1 VTQNETEIRLIDPL
15 ELHPNPV
22 NVDIYGNEEVDQELV
37 ESIKELGQL
46 DPIVITVDKI
56 IISGHRR
63 WLALKE
69 LRIKDLG
76 IKAKCLYKHFK
87 TKLDEKEAIIECN
100 RQREKSWMQTCNEVA
115 LLKEIYA
122 ERAELRRLAN
132 LKQNAN
138 KDTEPPN
145 SASREESGSTRDYIE
160 KKSGV
165 KHDKLSKMNII
176 ITKVK
181 AGDEIAAELEKK
193 GKAGLITVDAAVK
206 TLEIDEIAKS
216 DSPVAGKARVMCD
229 QVRRGDITPNKGW
242 QQIKAEMKAEK
253 EKTEAQAVKK
263 AKIPSGVFNILLS
276 ETYPIADISNKKIP
290 ADEDSILF
298 LWLSASSLPE
308 SLDLMKFWGYEYKSC
323 AVLDK
328 ENKGSGSLFLT
339 SHDLLLVG
347 ICGTGIEP
355 VTKVSSVI
363 HGKKHDCIYDI
374 IEQMF
379 PGQKYLELF
388 KENKRDDWNVGH
400 VEEAP
405 QQLQQKSEPE
415 TETQTTDTTLQ
426 ATTEKEAQE
435 PIKPEE
441 AQEPEHTVSG
451 ESQAPV
457 ATIEKQHNDTLD
469 KPFILKVGSR
479 DMGVIEEFNNH
490 ELNIAL
496 LCQPI
501 TKIQDKT
508 ELWDNKKN
516 KLIFTFDEELSPD
529 RIVRMADKEI
539 NKYLDAEEHLP
550 PEPMKPEEAPQQP
563 QPEHETEPVKAK
575 TVSAKGVRKT
585 KKDISQDNVS
595 PHPKEQK
602 QPVNKKKNVQQAKAD
617 ELHNKEIRISY
628 NAQKAIRENPKN
640 LEELL
645 ISNNY
650 DVEYEMESNNCTK
663 LDRHEFVTDDMYN
676 QLESKVREHGA
687 KDINE
692 VIIRLLEGSK
702 KAKSQSKKKATDLI
716 NHQNTDN
723 APSNVI

>member
-1 VTQNETEIRLIDPL
+1 VSQEETEKTESETQIFLIDPT
-15 ELHPNPV
+15 ELKPNPV
-22 NVDIYGNEEVDQELV
+22 NVTIYGEEEVDLELV
-37 ESIKELGQL
+37 DSIKELGQL
-46 DPIVITVDKI
+46 DPIVISDDKI

-63 WLALKE
+63 WLALMA
-69 LRIKDLG
+69 LKDLG

-87 TKLDEKEAIIECN
+87 TKLEEKEAIIECN
-100 RQREKSWMQTCNEVA
+100 RQREKTWMQTCNEVE

-138 KDTEPPN
+138 KDTEEPN

-193 GKAGLITVDAAVK
+193 GKAGQITVDAAFK

-216 DSPVAGKARVMCD
+216 DSPLAGKARVMCD
-229 QVRRGDITPNKGW
+229 QVRRGDVTPNKGL

-253 EKTEAQAVKK
+253 EKTEAQSVKT
-263 AKIPSGVFNILLS
+263 AKIPQGKFNVIVS
-276 ETYPIADISNKKIP
+276 DNYPYADIAHKRIP

-298 LWLSASSLPE
+298 LWSSASSLME
-308 SLDLMKFWGYEYKSC
+308 SLELMNLWGFEYKSC

-328 ENKGSGSLFLT
+328 EIKGSGSLFLT

-388 KENKRDDWNVGH
+388 KDAHREGWNVGH
-400 VEEAP
+400 IEEAS

-441 AQEPEHTVSG
+441 ALEPEHTVSG

-457 ATIEKQHNDTLD
+457 ATIKKQHNDTLD
-469 KPFILKVGSR
+469 KPFSLYVGTRDTGIL
-479 DMGVIEEFNNH
+479 EEFINH
-490 ELNIAL
+490 ELGLAMQCHAILKN
-496 LCQPI
+496 QEN
-501 TKIQDKT
+501 T
-508 ELWDNKKN
+508 ELWDNRKH
-516 KLIFTFDEELSPD
+516 KLIFAFNESCTPD
-529 RIVRMADKEI
+529 AIIVMADQKI
-539 NKYLDAEEHLP
+539 NEYLDVEEHLS
-550 PEPMKPEEAPQQP
+550 PEPIKPEEAPQQP
-563 QPEHETEPVKAK
+563 QQEHETEPVKAK
-575 TVSAKGVRKT
+575 TVKARVQKAKKDVKPEGKSITEEKKT
-585 KKDISQDNVS
+585 KNNFIQYDSHIPKCVIHISLNALGIIEALGLKKLYESLDSKGKHNMEEGISKRCKVLVNRGVLKVDEITS
-595 PHPKEQK
+595 KEK
-602 QPVNKKKNVQQAKAD
+602 GSA
-617 ELHNKEIRISY
+617 HY
-628 NAQKAIRENPKN
+628 N
-640 LEELL
+640 
-645 ISNNY
+645 
-650 DVEYEMESNNCTK
+650 
-663 LDRHEFVTDDMYN
+663 
-676 QLESKVREHGA
+676 
-687 KDINE
+687 
-692 VIIRLLEGSK
+692 
-702 KAKSQSKKKATDLI
+702 
-716 NHQNTDN
+716 
-723 APSNVI
+723 